1 MPSATG
7 VSYWVSSFAKRP
19 MKGGLWTP
27 YGISKHESELG
38 LHQLATETGM
48 EVVIIRPPPLD
59 YGPGARSF
67 VITGR
72 RSRVTKPARHG
83 PTPLRIAAS
92 GYIKGKSWDGRH
104 RSASMRGYAG
114 RHRVFCRERQFELSI
129 FQSGHEPERRHL
141 CETLVRLRFVEIC

>member
-1 MPSATG
+1 MAHLCHQQLVLATG
-7 VSYWVSSFAKRP
+7 ASSFAKRP

-48 EVVIIRPPPLD
+48 EVVIIRPPLD

-104 RSASMRGYAG
+104 RSASMRGSPGGTGFFAG
-114 RHRVFCRERQFELSI
+114 KGSLSC
-129 FQSGHEPERRHL
+129 FWRRP
-141 CETLVRLRFVEIC
+141 